1 MKIRD
6 KYNLASQRP
15 QILFEYISGLASR
28 GFIPQEPFTRMLLVF
43 VHNFQNRIDLRNGA
57 CLFRT
62 FTCPTLFMKD
72 PDVLYEI
79 LGVLRYRCR
88 DLFGMDTIVEVI
100 FKVYETW
107 VLANA
112 ATIGKGTR

>member
-1 MKIRD
+1 VSQPHGLIIQVRFGLKIRD

-72 PDVLYEI
+72 PDILYEI
-79 LGVLRYRCR
+79 LGILRYRCR
-88 DLFGMDTIVEVI
+88 DLFGIDTILEVI
-100 FKVYETW
+100 F
-107 VLANA
+107 
-112 ATIGKGTR
+112 

>member
-1 MKIRD
+1 
-6 KYNLASQRP
+6 
-15 QILFEYISGLASR
+15 
-28 GFIPQEPFTRMLLVF
+28 MLLVF

-72 PDVLYEI
+72 PDILYEI
-79 LGVLRYRCR
+79 LGVLRHRCR

-100 FKVYETW
+100 FWKFMKESGSWLMRYNRKGKSLIEFTRPYA
-107 VLANA
+107 VLNVMH
-112 ATIGKGTR
+112 RRCSWE